1 MPASVTSAVPA
12 RYDRVAQALHWSIAA
27 LILAA
32 FALGLTVDAF
42 PKTWKYTV
50 VELHKVI
57 GVAILLLVL
66 LRVAWR
72 LGHPVAPA
80 AELTGGMH
88 RAAAVGH
95 AGLYLLMLAVPAIG
109 IAYSLLRGQGLDL
122 GFAAIPPL
130 MEAAARTVSRPVKEV
145 HELAA
150 YALVALAGVHAL
162 AALWHHLVLHD
173 SVLRRMLPSR

>member
-1 MPASVTSAVPA
+1 MSTSAVSAAPA
-12 RYDRVAQALHWSIAA
+12 RYDRVARALHWSIAA

-32 FALGLTVDAF
+32 FALGLTVDDF
-42 PKTWKYTV
+42 PKTWKYAVT
-50 VELHKVI
+50 ELHKVI

-66 LRVAWR
+66 LRVGWR
-72 LGHPVAPA
+72 LGHPIAPA
-80 AELTGGMH
+80 AELSAGMH
-88 RAAAVGH
+88 RAAAAGH

-109 IAYSLLRGQGLDL
+109 IAFSLLRGQGLDL

-150 YALVALAGVHAL
+150 YALVGLAGVHAL

>member
-1 MPASVTSAVPA
+1 MPASAMPAVA
-12 RYDRVAQALHWSIAA
+12 TRYDQVARLLHWSIAA

-32 FALGLTVDAF
+32 FALGLTIDDF
-42 PKTWKYTV
+42 PKSWKYALIEV
-50 VELHKVI
+50 HKVI

-66 LRVAWR
+66 LRVVWR
-72 LGHPVAPA
+72 LRHPVAPA
-80 AELTGGMH
+80 TELSSGMH
-88 RAAAVGH
+88 RAATAAH

-109 IAYSLLRGQGLDL
+109 ITYSLLRGQGLDL

-150 YALVALAGVHAL
+150 YALVGLAGLHAL
-162 AALWHHLVLHD
+162 AALWHHLVLRD
-173 SVLRRMLPSR
+173 SVLRRMLPGH